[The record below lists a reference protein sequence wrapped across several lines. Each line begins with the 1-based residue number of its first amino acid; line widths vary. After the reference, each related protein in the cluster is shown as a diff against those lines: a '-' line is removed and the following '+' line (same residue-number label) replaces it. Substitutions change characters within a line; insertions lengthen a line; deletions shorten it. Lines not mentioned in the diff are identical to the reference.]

1 MKPRTKLERL
11 VDSLSK
17 KIPPIS
23 DKHKDWAKIKCFP
36 HVAHKC
42 KGELWCSDCG
52 KMWVDH
58 HADAITTCPYCGTKL
73 EVIQSR
79 KQKNKE
85 LEFMVVAQ
93 TAGGM
98 QVLRYIYMERYRT
111 QINGGEVGFY
121 FSEVCQLWYREDG
134 KLTVMAKPMSM
145 DRRSWLHNEPRS
157 IKQPYGMYGNIYA
170 IDGILYKNPR
180 FIPILK
186 RNGLKTSSHGVVLCE
201 LVEALLKNHRY
212 AETLLKT
219 KQYGL
224 LQFCMRRG
232 YMAYPW
238 AVNICNR
245 NGYIVKDGSM
255 YHDYLRLLEYFKL
268 DTHNAHYICP
278 KNLKA
283 AHDKLLEK
291 KRAKERK
298 EQEERDRKARLL
310 RAESLKTAMREYW
323 DMVKKYA
330 GIEIRDQDIVIRPL
344 MNVAQFYAEGKA
356 MHHCVF
362 EMNYYKRPESLILSA
377 RIGGKRIETI
387 EISLKTYSIV
397 QSRGAC
403 NKNTPY
409 HDRIVNLMNRN
420 MNLIKAI

>member
-1 MKPRTKLERL
+1 
-11 VDSLSK
+11 
-17 KIPPIS
+17 
-23 DKHKDWAKIKCFP
+23 
-36 HVAHKC
+36 
-42 KGELWCSDCG
+42 
-52 KMWVDH
+52 
-58 HADAITTCPYCGTKL
+58 
-73 EVIQSR
+73 
-79 KQKNKE
+79 
-85 LEFMVVAQ
+85 
-93 TAGGM
+93 
-98 QVLRYIYMERYRT
+98 
-111 QINGGEVGFY
+111 
-121 FSEVCQLWYREDG
+121 
-134 KLTVMAKPMSM
+134 
-145 DRRSWLHNEPRS
+145 
-157 IKQPYGMYGNIYA
+157 MYGNTYSL
-170 IDGILYKNPR
+170 DGILYKNPK

-186 RNGLKTSSHGVVLCE
+186 RNGLKTSSHGSILCQ
-201 LVEALLKNHRY
+201 LIEALLTYSRY

-219 KQYGL
+219 KQYGM
-224 LQFCMRRG
+224 LQFYLSRG
-232 YMAYPW
+232 SLAYPW
-238 AVNICNR
+238 VINICNR
-245 NGYIVKDGSM
+245 NKYIIKDGSM
-255 YHDYLRLLEYFKL
+255 YDDYIRLLNYFKL

-377 RIGGKRIETI
+377 RIGEKRIETI

-409 HDRIVNLMNRN
+409 HDRIVNLMRRN